1 MDEYKELHDLILKLE
16 NKNNNANKDNI
27 IIFNNILKHFENKE
41 FNFED
46 AKSMIYAT
54 YRGDYEH
61 INKDII
67 DEVAEDLEKNKKYIY
82 CTKCGTK
89 NLDSEVICTK
99 CGGILTNIDII
110 YCPKCGEKNS
120 SENSFCGACGT
131 RIQKKKYKCPKCGS
145 SKVEF
150 IDTNIFT
157 FMSNHLDADYLI
169 DSNGLSWNSMFMR
182 KLTDPQYTE
191 VNMHLIK
198 CKKCGRLF

>member
-1 MDEYKELHDLILKLE
+1 
-16 NKNNNANKDNI
+16 
-27 IIFNNILKHFENKE
+27 
-41 FNFED
+41 
-46 AKSMIYAT
+46 MIYAT
-54 YRGDYEH
+54 YRGDYEQV
-61 INKDII
+61 NKDII

-145 SKVEF
+145 GKVEF
-150 IDTNIFT
+150 IDTNINYMIRELGFLPAVEYKAVGFIAT
-157 FMSNHLDADYLI
+157 FQ
-169 DSNGLSWNSMFMR
+169 
-182 KLTDPQYTE
+182 DPQYNE
-191 VNMHLIK
+191 VNVHLIK
-198 CKKCGRLF
+198 CMKCGKLF